1 MHGEESPTFIA
12 LKRLRS
18 VMNFLVLHKFSVA
31 PNTLFTMA
39 TLKRSF
45 SRVYLLMI
53 KKKKLNFCLKISHI
67 CYTRRAFLHCEF
79 YNEL

>member
-45 SRVYLLMI
+45 SSVYLLMI
-53 KKKKLNFCLKISHI
+53 KKKS
-67 CYTRRAFLHCEF
+67 
-79 YNEL
+79 